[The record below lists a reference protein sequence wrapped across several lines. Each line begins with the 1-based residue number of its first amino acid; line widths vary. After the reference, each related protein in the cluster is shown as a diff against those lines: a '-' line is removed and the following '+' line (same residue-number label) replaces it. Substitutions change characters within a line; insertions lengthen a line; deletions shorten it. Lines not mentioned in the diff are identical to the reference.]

1 MSAILEV
8 RDLVVSYGIVP
19 AIRNVSFTVNEGE
32 IVALIGPNGAG
43 KTTTLH
49 AISGIKKPVS
59 GSILYRGKN
68 IAGMEPHLIVQE
80 KISQVPEGRGIFPSL
95 SVHENILLGAYLRRD
110 KAEIKKDLKWVFE
123 IFPRLEERINQVGG
137 TLSGGEQQMLAIA
150 RALMAR
156 PSLLLLDEPSMG
168 LAPVIVEDIFTII
181 QKINRENNTT
191 ILLIEQNAKMA
202 LSASHRAYV
211 IEIGDI
217 VNSGYSND
225 LKSDDKIRKAYL
237 GI

>member
-59 GSILYRGKN
+59 GSITYRGKN
-68 IAGMEPHLIVQE
+68 IAGMEPHLIVKE

-95 SVHENILLGAYLRRD
+95 SVHENIILGAYLRRD
-110 KAEIKKDLKWVFE
+110 TAEVKKDLKWVFE
-123 IFPRLEERINQVGG
+123 IFPRLQERINQIGG

-156 PSLLLLDEPSMG
+156 PSVLLLDEPSMG

-191 ILLIEQNAKMA
+191 ILLVEQNAKMA

-217 VNSGYSND
+217 VNSGFSKD

>member
-95 SVHENILLGAYLRRD
+95 SVHENILLGAYLRLD